1 MEVWSKVNL
10 INEREVE
17 DFAEMERVPEVKRG
31 QEERVEEGGCAT
43 ERDLNIMCRV
53 GMNAIVR
60 MSGFTGQGNR
70 TEGIVLFKFKDVD
83 NLGLSMALTK

>member
-10 INEREVE
+10 INERCGRHCR
-17 DFAEMERVPEVKRG
+17 DGERVPEVKRG
-31 QEERVEEGGCAT
+31 REERVEGGCAT